1 MKTFKQFFTEQQSKY
16 LILLPGGYKP
26 PTKGHM
32 HMIKSYNDNP
42 LVEKVIVLIGP
53 KEREGINK
61 EQSLKIFEL
70 YGTRDLSKV
79 EIDST
84 NFENPMVAAFDFV
97 EKDPRA
103 EKYAGLTFAIG
114 ASDKGDD
121 AKRSGRLVEYFEKHP
136 DRLKP
141 GLRVAVPPIVKALE
155 TSEGAVSATDL
166 REAIRNKDLET
177 ISKLIPSNVSPE
189 EFLNIFNK

>member
-26 PTKGHM
+26 PTKGHV

-53 KEREGINK
+53 KEREGIVR
-61 EQSLKIFEL
+61 EQSLKVFDL
-70 YGTRDLSKV
+70 YGANKLSKV

-103 EKYAGLTFAIG
+103 EKYTGLTFAIG

-121 AKRSGRLVEYFEKHP
+121 AKRSSRLVDYFQKHP
-136 DRLKP
+136 EKLKP
-141 GLRVAVPPIVKALE
+141 GLKVAIPPIVKALE
-155 TSEGAVSATDL
+155 TPEGAVSATDL
-166 REAIRNKDLET
+166 REAIRNKDLQT
-177 ISKLIPSNVSPE
+177 ISKLIPSDVSPE
-189 EFLNIFNK
+189 EFLSIFNK

>member
-1 MKTFKQFFTEQQSKY
+1 MISFRQFFTEQQSKY

-53 KEREGINK
+53 KEREGIVR

-70 YGTRDLSKV
+70 YGTKNLPKV

-103 EKYAGLTFAIG
+103 EQYAGLTFAIG

-121 AKRSGRLVEYFEKHP
+121 AKRATRLVDYFQKKP
-136 DRLKP
+136 DKLKP
-141 GLRVAVPPIVKALE
+141 GLKVGVPPIVKALE
-155 TSEGAVSATDL
+155 TPEGAVSATTL
-166 REAIRNKDLET
+166 REAIRNKDLKT
-177 ISKLIPSNVSPE
+177 ISKLIPTGVSPE